1 MITTLSAFIVLALY
15 AFISAYPTAQAIYQR
30 LNWKNE
36 EEQSGSIPQI
46 ILQWLQSPTHE
57 QRFPIFIRSIKMV
70 LLLAQGALIT
80 NWLIQTPLKR
90 WLEST
95 FFTANQ
101 PLPQWA
107 FFLLFVFIIL
117 LYLFILLIFGELL
130 PEKFALLNP
139 EAYLVFG
146 FPLISVLYSLFSG
159 IFTGIEKIII
169 QLFSKNQQ
177 EQIRTR
183 SKTALAF
190 EIREIVNDPNSAN
203 DLPPMEREFLE
214 SVINFTDMVVAQ
226 VTIPRTD
233 VIAIESQTPIHQALA
248 LCLET
253 GVTKLPVYKEH
264 LDEIEGIVH
273 LRDLVA
279 KLQENPDC
287 SDPAA
292 TIVRE
297 TLFVPEAVPLH
308 TLLHQFRSQ
317 HMHMAIVLDEF
328 GGTAGVVTLEDL
340 LEEVFGDIMDPFET
354 ITPAIQA
361 QKDGSFLVD
370 ARLTIDDFN
379 EYFSLNLEVPAYQT
393 MAGYVLAQLNR
404 IPISGDYFVDN
415 KNKLSVTVKTMDR
428 LRVEKVLVQFYLS
441 PVADKSSEEPGASK
455 NK

>member
-1 MITTLSAFIVLALY
+1 MITTLSAFIVLAIY

-30 LNWKNE
+30 LYWKNE
-36 EEQSGSIPQI
+36 EEKAGTVPQI
-46 ILQWLQSPTHE
+46 ILHWLQSPKHE
-57 QRFPIFIRSIKMV
+57 ERFPTFIRSMKMV
-70 LLLAQGALIT
+70 LLLVQGALLT
-80 NWLIQTPLKR
+80 NWLFQTPLKR
-90 WLEST
+90 WMEST
-95 FFTANQ
+95 FFSANQ

-107 FFLLFVFIIL
+107 FLSLLILIIFF
-117 LYLFILLIFGELL
+117 YLFILLIFGEFL

-159 IFTGIEKIII
+159 IFSGVETIIN
-169 QLFSKNQQ
+169 QRFSANQQ
-177 EQIRTR
+177 EQIKSR
-183 SKTALAF
+183 SKAALAF
-190 EIREIVNDPNSAN
+190 EIREIVNDPDSAN
-203 DLPPMEREFLE
+203 DLPPMEREFFE
-214 SVINFTDMVVAQ
+214 SVINFNEMMVGQ

-273 LRDLVA
+273 LRDLVF
-279 KLQENPDC
+279 KMQEIPNC
-287 SDPAA
+287 SEPAS

-297 TLFVPEAVPLH
+297 TIHVPEAIPLH

-370 ARLTIDDFN
+370 ARLPIDDFN
-379 EYFSLNLEVPAYQT
+379 DYFNLNLVVPEYQT
-393 MAGYVLAQLNR
+393 LAGYVLVQLNR
-404 IPISGDYFVDN
+404 IPIPGDYFMDT
-415 KNKLSVTVKTMDR
+415 KNKLSIIVKSMDR

-441 PVADKSSEEPGASK
+441 PANDKTGEAPI
-455 NK
+455 N